1 MLSNCG
7 SLALTLLKRWQYE
20 CGNSHSLRPL
30 AQLALGVCMLCD
42 PSRTKDLLS
51 DIYYTLGAVGTEAN
65 DRLSSLHYN
74 KLFLDARLQRADETG
89 IEDVRLGIAHNQFGV
104 SLMMYDNFVEAM
116 DHFQQA
122 IRVYETLP
130 EFDSQYLALP
140 TANLGL
146 AYWLQGK
153 YDEAE
158 STLEHGLIVRETRW
172 GPGDSESF
180 R

>member
-1 MLSNCG
+1 VAA
-7 SLALTLLKRWQYE
+7 ALTFLKRWQYE

-30 AQLALGVCMLCD
+30 AELALGVCKLCD
-42 PSRTKDLLS
+42 ASRTKDVLS

-65 DRLSSLHYN
+65 DRVSSLHYN
-74 KLFLDARLQRADETG
+74 KLFLDGRLKIAEETG
-89 IEDVRLGIAHNQFGV
+89 IEDVRLGIAHNQIGV

-122 IRVYETLP
+122 IRVYEALP
-130 EFDSQYLALP
+130 EFDLQYLALP

-153 YDEAE
+153 YKEAA
-158 STLEHGLIVRETRW
+158 STLKRGLTDRETRW
-172 GPGDSESF
+172 GPDDSESF